1 MSNIDEHGSDTEDS
15 NTGDVLNQTIMPNIN
30 KGTNKIDK
38 KIKRSWINKDK
49 KEEKMT
55 VKDDSKSKKNNKKQ
69 LKPLIK

>member
-15 NTGDVLNQTIMPNIN
+15 NTGDVLNQTIVPNIN

>member
-49 KEEKMT
+49 KEEKTKKMT
-55 VKDDSKSKKNNKKQ
+55 VKSKKNNKKQ

>member
-38 KIKRSWINKDK
+38 KIEKKLDKQRQKRR
-49 KEEKMT
+49 E
-55 VKDDSKSKKNNKKQ
+55 DDSKR
-69 LKPLIK
+69 